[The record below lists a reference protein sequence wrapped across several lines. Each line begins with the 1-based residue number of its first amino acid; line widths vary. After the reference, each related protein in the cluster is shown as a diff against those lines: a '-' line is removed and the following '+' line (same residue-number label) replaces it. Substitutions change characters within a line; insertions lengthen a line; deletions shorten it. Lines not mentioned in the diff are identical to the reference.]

1 MVQNQ
6 ILQSCKRG
14 LRDSKSCIELNQPHH
29 AGWGRVG
36 NQKRLDLM
44 HQFLGDVG
52 DRSGVFTFTSNLQT
66 SEWAESVNIQMLEC
80 HVDHGVEDVVVLSN
94 AVGMKAFSQ
103 TVISVLGDVPMSEFI
118 QVHVAKLRHKAFEV
132 LIGIE
137 FEFASVG

>member
-1 MVQNQ
+1 MVQYQ
-6 ILQSCKRG
+6 ILHSCKRG

-29 AGWGRVG
+29 TGGGRVG
-36 NQKRLDLM
+36 NQKCLDLM
-44 HQFLGDVG
+44 HQFLGDDW
-52 DRSGVFTFTSNLQT
+52 DRSDVFTFTSNLQT
-66 SEWAESVNIQMLEC
+66 SEWAEPVNIQMLEC
-80 HVDHGVEDVVVLSN
+80 HVNHGVEDVVVLSN
-94 AVGMKAFSQ
+94 TVGVKAFGQ